1 MLSQQLS
8 VSPRHLP
15 GLAVGRGVLLG
26 TLWTVLAFTKLPWTG
41 QWQNRGLHSDAG
53 FSHGHLD
60 IPRHISLL
68 LETHRETFRH
78 IPELW
83 FLDVSS
89 TPSPSPTFDNQNG
102 PQSFP
107 REPFGV
113 KITRLHLSDKYN
125 DENRPYWSLEMGHLR
140 LQNQVVSVSQE
151 TDGTI
156 DLEQL

>member
-1 MLSQQLS
+1 MGPTPIQG
-8 VSPRHLP
+8 PRQPVGPRAKASALP
-15 GLAVGRGVLLG
+15 LPI
-26 TLWTVLAFTKLPWTG
+26 PWTKALA
-41 QWQNRGLHSDAG
+41 QVEPAF
-53 FSHGHLD
+53 FSFY
-60 IPRHISLL
+60 IPHP
-68 LETHRETFRH
+68 F
-78 IPELW
+78 PYP
-83 FLDVSS
+83 S

-125 DENRPYWSLEMGHLR
+125 DENRPYWSLELGHLR